1 MSSPLF
7 QLHFW
12 LYFDLLNKQILEQT
26 EGDTIDYALKL
37 VTLGPQS
44 SLKMISGVSA
54 AKYIQYLRDQA
65 LAKIPQIK
73 PYFQLDPALG
83 GLEASMKMDVRDYNW
98 RLIAREIEKFGI
110 KM

>member
-1 MSSPLF
+1 
-7 QLHFW
+7 
-12 LYFDLLNKQILEQT
+12 
-26 EGDTIDYALKL
+26 
-37 VTLGPQS
+37 
-44 SLKMISGVSA
+44 MISGVSA

-98 RLIAREIEKFGI
+98 RMIAREVEKFGI
-110 KM
+110 KMLKHVRQGILAGDSKEITDLLCFLVDFEKQGGPA

>member
-12 LYFDLLNKQILEQT
+12 LYFDLLNKQIFEQT

-44 SLKMISGVSA
+44 ALKMISGVSA
-54 AKYIQYLRDQA
+54 AKYI
-65 LAKIPQIK
+65 
-73 PYFQLDPALG
+73 
-83 GLEASMKMDVRDYNW
+83 
-98 RLIAREIEKFGI
+98 
-110 KM
+110 